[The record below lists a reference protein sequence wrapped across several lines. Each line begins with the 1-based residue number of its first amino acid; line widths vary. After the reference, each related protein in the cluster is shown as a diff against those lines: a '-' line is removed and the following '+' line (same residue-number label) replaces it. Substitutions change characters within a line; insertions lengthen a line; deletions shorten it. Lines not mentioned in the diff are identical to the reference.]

1 MTAPMHPRIQPSAR
15 MHCTHCQ
22 TGWSGDDRC
31 WSCGRP
37 GTHGDFWRLIR
48 DQTKAAEG

>member
-1 MTAPMHPRIQPSAR
+1 MTAPTWRHIQPSAR
-15 MHCTHCQ
+15 MVCAECQ
-22 TGWSGDDRC
+22 TGWTGGDRC
-31 WSCGRP
+31 WSCGQP